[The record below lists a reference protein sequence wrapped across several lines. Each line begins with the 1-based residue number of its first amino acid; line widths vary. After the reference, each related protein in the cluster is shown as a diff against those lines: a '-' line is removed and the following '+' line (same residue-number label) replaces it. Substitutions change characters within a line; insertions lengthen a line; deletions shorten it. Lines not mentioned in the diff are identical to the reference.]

1 MAQGTNSNGPAERI
15 ALVTGASRGI
25 GAGIAKLLAAR
36 NLRVIGTATTDA
48 GAARIGEALG
58 PGGVGRRLDIRDPD
72 DVDRFFAEIADDPGM
87 PLVLVN
93 NAAITRDNLML
104 RMTPDDWG
112 AVIDT
117 NLTGLYRITRPVL
130 RGMLRAR
137 WGRVVSISSVVAR
150 SGNAGQ
156 TNYVASKAGVEG
168 FTRALAREVASRGIT
183 VNAVSPGYVATDMT
197 AELSDRQAG
206 ELLRRIPLGRM
217 GTAEDIAEAVAFLV
231 SDAAGYITGETL
243 QVNGGLHVC

>member
-1 MAQGTNSNGPAERI
+1 MSQAPMRT

-36 NLRVIGTATTDA
+36 NLRVVGTATTDA

-58 PGGVGRRLDIRDPD
+58 DARAGRRLDVRDPD
-72 DVDRFFAEIADDPGM
+72 SVDRFFGELAEEPGM

-93 NAAITRDNLML
+93 NAGITKDNLML
-104 RMTPDDWG
+104 RMTPEQWT

-117 NLTGLYRITRPVL
+117 NLTGLYRVTRPVL

-137 WGRVVSISSVVAR
+137 WGRVVNLSSVVAR
-150 SGNAGQ
+150 SGNPGQ
-156 TNYVASKAGVEG
+156 TNYASSKAGVEG
-168 FTRALAREVASRGIT
+168 FTRSLALEVASRGIT
-183 VNAVSPGYVATDMT
+183 VNAVAPGYIATDMT
-197 AELSDRQAG
+197 SELSESQAG
-206 ELLRRIPLGRM
+206 ALLQRVPVGRM
-217 GTAEDIAEAVAFLV
+217 GTVEDIAEAVAFLV

-243 QVNGGLHVC
+243 HVNGGLHVD

>member
-1 MAQGTNSNGPAERI
+1 MNGPTDPV

-25 GAGIAKLLAAR
+25 GAGIARLLASR

-48 GAARIGEALG
+48 GAARIDDALG
-58 PGGVGRRLDIRDPD
+58 PAVVGRRLDIRDPD
-72 DVDRFFAEIADDPGM
+72 DVDRFFSEIRDDPGM

-93 NAAITRDNLML
+93 NAGITRDNLML
-104 RMTPDDWG
+104 RMKPEEWS

-117 NLTGLYRITRPVL
+117 NLSGLYRVTRPVL

-137 WGRVVSISSVVAR
+137 WGRVVNVSSVVAR
-150 SGNAGQ
+150 SGNPGQ

-168 FTRALAREVASRGIT
+168 FTRSLAQEVASRGIT
-183 VNAVSPGYVATDMT
+183 VNAVAPGYIATDMT
-197 AELSDRQAG
+197 AELSDSQVDG
-206 ELLRRIPLGRM
+206 LLGRIPLGRM
-217 GTAEDIAEAVAFLV
+217 GTASDIAEAVAFLV

-243 QVNGGLHVC
+243 HVNGGLHVV

>member
-1 MAQGTNSNGPAERI
+1 MNGPADRI

-25 GAGIAKLLAAR
+25 GAGIARLLAAR

-48 GAARIGEALG
+48 GVARIGKTLG
-58 PGGVGRRLDIRDPD
+58 PAVVGRRLDIRDPE
-72 DVDRFFAEIADDPGM
+72 DVDRFFKGLGHDPGM

-93 NAAITRDNLML
+93 NAGITRDNLML
-104 RMTPDDWG
+104 RMTPEEWS

-117 NLTGLYRITRPVL
+117 NLSGLFRVTKPVL

-137 WGRVVSISSVVAR
+137 WGRVVNVSSVVAR
-150 SGNAGQ
+150 SGNPGQ

-168 FTRALAREVASRGIT
+168 FTRSLAQEVASRGIT
-183 VNAVSPGYVATDMT
+183 VNAVAPGYVATDMT
-197 AELSDRQAG
+197 AELSDSQT
-206 ELLRRIPLGRM
+206 EDLLRRIPLGRM
-217 GTAEDIAEAVAFLV
+217 GAASDIAEAVAFLV

-243 QVNGGLHVC
+243 HVNGGLHVV

>member
-1 MAQGTNSNGPAERI
+1 MSAPAERL

-25 GAGIAKLLAAR
+25 GAGIAGLLAAR
-36 NLRVIGTATTDA
+36 GMRVVGTATTDA
-48 GAARIGEALG
+48 GAARIDAALG
-58 PGGVGRRLDIRDPD
+58 PAVEGRRLDIRDAPD
-72 DVDRFFAEIADDPGM
+72 VERFFSGLKKDPGM

-93 NAAITRDNLML
+93 NAGITRDNLML

-117 NLTGLYRITRPVL
+117 NLSGLYRVTRPVL

-137 WGRVVSISSVVAR
+137 WGRVVNVSSVVAR

-168 FTRALAREVASRGIT
+168 FTRALAQEVASRGVT
-183 VNAVSPGYVATDMT
+183 VNAVAPGYIHTDMT
-197 AELSDRQAG
+197 AELSDSQAG
-206 ELLRRIPLGRM
+206 ELLRRVPLGRM
-217 GTAEDIAEAVAFLV
+217 GTPEDIAEAVAFLV
-231 SDAAGYITGETL
+231 SEAAGYITGETL
-243 QVNGGLHVC
+243 HVNGGLHVA